1 MVFTITIRM
10 KPKFYIEGDLEIVK
24 NGHSFL
30 TQKRVA
36 LLKLVK
42 QNGSINAASKELK
55 MSYQQAWHFIKEMN
69 EISPLPLV
77 VQQRGGANGGG
88 AVVTKFGEKTIVE
101 YEKLCLLHNN
111 FKIENSN
118 ELWLCFFLKSVIHFD
133 EY

>member
-1 MVFTITIRM
+1 MSIGMIFIVIRNM
-10 KPKFYIEGDLEIVK
+10 KPKFYIEGNLEIVK

-36 LLKLVK
+36 LLKWVK
-42 QNGSINAASKELK
+42 QKGSINAASKELK

-88 AVVTKFGEKTIVE
+88 AVLTKFGEKTINE
-101 YEKLCLLHNN
+101 YEKLCSLHNS

-118 ELWLCFFLKSVIHFD
+118 ELWLCFF
-133 EY
+133 